1 MNNENIYDAV
11 YKEENLNENIENNS
25 ERNRKPRKKGGGM
38 GKIIALVVSCSLLG
52 GIAGSGLTYIMMNN
66 ETGTT
71 QQNTVSNVNTADV
84 SFKNDSTLSI
94 TEAFEKVAPAVVTV
108 STKGVTSN
116 GFFQQQY
123 EGVGSGFIINEDG
136 YILTNYH
143 VIEGASEIS
152 VTLSDNT
159 TVAAKVVNYD
169 ENQDVAM
176 LKITDSDVKIPAVVE
191 LGDSDQLRQGES
203 VIAIGTP
210 LSTNL
215 SQTVTNG
222 IVSALNRNV
231 ETESGVMQN
240 LIQTDASINPGNSG
254 GPLVNTRGQV
264 VGINTMKATGD
275 DTEGIGF
282 AIPINDIS
290 DKIESLSKPIL
301 NLGISIRTVDEAL
314 SKKLNMEQGLY
325 VVEVNAFS
333 PAEKAGVKAGDLIVK
348 VDGQR
353 VKTFDELKEIKNS
366 KSEGDTI
373 KLEVIRDGQTKTMD
387 VTLTAD

>member
-1 MNNENIYDAV
+1 MDNENIYDAV
-11 YKEENLNENIENNS
+11 YKEENLNQKNENNS
-25 ERNRKPRKKGGGM
+25 YNSERIRKPRKKGGGM

-52 GIAGSGLTYIMMNN
+52 GVAGSGLTYVMMNN
-66 ETGTT
+66 EVDTT

-210 LSTNL
+210 LSTN
-215 SQTVTNG
+215 
-222 IVSALNRNV
+222 
-231 ETESGVMQN
+231 
-240 LIQTDASINPGNSG
+240 
-254 GPLVNTRGQV
+254 
-264 VGINTMKATGD
+264 
-275 DTEGIGF
+275 F
-282 AIPINDIS
+282 
-290 DKIESLSKPIL
+290 
-301 NLGISIRTVDEAL
+301 
-314 SKKLNMEQGLY
+314 
-325 VVEVNAFS
+325 
-333 PAEKAGVKAGDLIVK
+333 
-348 VDGQR
+348 
-353 VKTFDELKEIKNS
+353 
-366 KSEGDTI
+366 
-373 KLEVIRDGQTKTMD
+373 
-387 VTLTAD
+387 